1 MIDTSIGPV
10 CMPQRCLVQDL
21 AEVSPMR
28 QVSVQNPDE
37 VVVVVAFFEM
47 RKLMDD
53 DVLQA
58 LNGFLGE
65 FKI

>member
-1 MIDTSIGPV
+1 
-10 CMPQRCLVQDL
+10 
-21 AEVSPMR
+21 MR
-28 QVSVQNPDE
+28 QMSVQNPDE

-47 RKLMDD
+47 RKLMDN